1 MAQLVS
7 LVVPLFNEEECLPLL
22 QRELAAVADR
32 IEREKGLR
40 VEIVMVDD
48 GSIDGSW
55 LQVVDFARADPRV
68 RAVSFSRNF
77 GHQAALSCGYG
88 LAAGDAVVTLD
99 ADLQDPPEV
108 VLELIDAWQQGTDIV
123 YAVRERREGET
134 LFKRWSAE
142 AFYRLLQRIGETS
155 APRDAGDFRLMSRR
169 AVDALNDLREVHRYI
184 RGMVGW
190 LGFRSGIVRYQR
202 RPRAA
207 GETKYPLFRMARLA
221 VNAIVSFSTF
231 PLRLFYWAGVLTVM
245 IFGIYIA
252 VALVQWYTHDVP
264 VPRGWMG
271 LQVSIITFGC
281 LTLICLGIMGE
292 YVGRIYEQSKN
303 RPLFLIRERL
313 NLSDGDARPR
323 SPG

>member
-108 VLELIDAWQQGTDIV
+108 VLELIDAWQQGADIV

-142 AFYRLLQRIGETS
+142 AFYRLLQW
-155 APRDAGDFRLMSRR
+155 F
-169 AVDALNDLREVHRYI
+169 
-184 RGMVGW
+184 
-190 LGFRSGIVRYQR
+190 
-202 RPRAA
+202 
-207 GETKYPLFRMARLA
+207 
-221 VNAIVSFSTF
+221 
-231 PLRLFYWAGVLTVM
+231 
-245 IFGIYIA
+245 
-252 VALVQWYTHDVP
+252 THDVS
-264 VPRGWMG
+264 VPHGWMG
-271 LQVSIITFGC
+271 LQMSIITFGS
-281 LTLICLGIMGE
+281 LTLICIGIMGE
-292 YVGRIYEQSKN
+292 YVGRIYEWSYN

-313 NLSDGDARPR
+313 NLGDGDARTG

>member
-22 QRELAAVADR
+22 QRELTAVADR

-142 AFYRLLQRIGETS
+142 ALDR
-155 APRDAGDFRLMSRR
+155 
-169 AVDALNDLREVHRYI
+169 
-184 RGMVGW
+184 
-190 LGFRSGIVRYQR
+190 
-202 RPRAA
+202 
-207 GETKYPLFRMARLA
+207 K
-221 VNAIVSFSTF
+221 ST
-231 PLRLFYWAGVLTVM
+231 
-245 IFGIYIA
+245 
-252 VALVQWYTHDVP
+252 
-264 VPRGWMG
+264 
-271 LQVSIITFGC
+271 
-281 LTLICLGIMGE
+281 
-292 YVGRIYEQSKN
+292 
-303 RPLFLIRERL
+303 RL
-313 NLSDGDARPR
+313 NSSHSQISYAVFCLKKKKYS
-323 SPG
+323 

>member
-1 MAQLVS
+1 
-7 LVVPLFNEEECLPLL
+7 
-22 QRELAAVADR
+22 
-32 IEREKGLR
+32 
-40 VEIVMVDD
+40 
-48 GSIDGSW
+48 
-55 LQVVDFARADPRV
+55 
-68 RAVSFSRNF
+68 
-77 GHQAALSCGYG
+77 
-88 LAAGDAVVTLD
+88 
-99 ADLQDPPEV
+99 
-108 VLELIDAWQQGTDIV
+108 
-123 YAVRERREGET
+123 
-134 LFKRWSAE
+134 
-142 AFYRLLQRIGETS
+142 
-155 APRDAGDFRLMSRR
+155 
-169 AVDALNDLREVHRYI
+169 
-184 RGMVGW
+184 
-190 LGFRSGIVRYQR
+190 
-202 RPRAA
+202 
-207 GETKYPLFRMARLA
+207 MARLA

-313 NLSDGDARPR
+313 NLGDYDARPR